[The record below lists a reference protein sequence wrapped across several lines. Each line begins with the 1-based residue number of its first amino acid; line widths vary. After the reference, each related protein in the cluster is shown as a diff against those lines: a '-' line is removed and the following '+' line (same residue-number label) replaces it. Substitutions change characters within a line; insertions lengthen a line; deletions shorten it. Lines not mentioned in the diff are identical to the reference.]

1 MDELRNNQTTSF
13 GMIEAYAVN
22 LDRICR
28 VNEGKMEQPF
38 TLRLLQMQKSH
49 PIQGGFVLFGEI
61 LIKKGDLIHYP
72 LLLD

>member
-1 MDELRNNQTTSF
+1 
-13 GMIEAYAVN
+13 
-22 LDRICR
+22 
-28 VNEGKMEQPF
+28 MEQPLTPAF
-38 TLRLLQMQKSH
+38 AADAKNH

>member
-1 MDELRNNQTTSF
+1 
-13 GMIEAYAVN
+13 
-22 LDRICR
+22 
-28 VNEGKMEQPF
+28 MEQPF

-49 PIQGGFVLFGEI
+49 PIQGGFVLFHKR